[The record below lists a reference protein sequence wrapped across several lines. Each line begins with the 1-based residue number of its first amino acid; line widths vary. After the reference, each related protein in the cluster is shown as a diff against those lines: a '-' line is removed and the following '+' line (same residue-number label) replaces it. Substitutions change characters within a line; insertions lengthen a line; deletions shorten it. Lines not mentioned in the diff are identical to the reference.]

1 MVKHQISTRVDRHG
15 RQPLHPLAVHPS
27 MHLSDPGGVHNSV
40 SQSLR
45 DMEVKT
51 LFEMVAR
58 TYKLPYENL
67 KDEQLKVID
76 HLLKGQ
82 GRTQGG
88 GGRGGLGPPP
98 PLHPNLHRQA

>member
-1 MVKHQISTRVDRHG
+1 
-15 RQPLHPLAVHPS
+15 

-58 TYKLPYENL
+58 TYKLPFENL
-67 KDEQLKVID
+67 KDEQLKVIVIVNLKVID
-76 HLLKGQ
+76 HLLKGDNV
-82 GRTQGG
+82 
-88 GGRGGLGPPP
+88 LAILPV
-98 PLHPNLHRQA
+98 

>member
-45 DMEVKT
+45 DMEAKT

-76 HLLKGQ
+76 HLLKGDNV
-82 GRTQGG
+82 
-88 GGRGGLGPPP
+88 LAILPV
-98 PLHPNLHRQA
+98 